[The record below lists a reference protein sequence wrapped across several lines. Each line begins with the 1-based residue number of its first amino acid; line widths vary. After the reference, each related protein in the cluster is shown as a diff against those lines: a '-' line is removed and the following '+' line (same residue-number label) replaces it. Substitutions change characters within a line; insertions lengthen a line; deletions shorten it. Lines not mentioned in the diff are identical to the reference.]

1 MAIGLLLGLQI
12 VIRRTTLGRAFR
24 ATSDDRRTAQLMGI
38 DNRKLYAIAMAM
50 AMATAAIAGVFL
62 GIRTSFDPS
71 DGPLR
76 LIFAFEAVIIGGLGS
91 LWGTLAGGIILGVA
105 QASAPRSRS
114 GWGVL
119 AGHLVF
125 LAILVV
131 RPHGLFRGR
140 SRHETLGRAPTT
152 TSGSGLPSL
161 AVVLLTVPW
170 WASQSRSATSSSS
183 SRCSRWRRCGT
194 CSAGYAGLVSVGQQA
209 FVGLGAYFLYIF
221 GDNAG
226 VQPFLAVALAGLVA
240 AAVSI
245 PTAAVAFRLRGGYF
259 AIGTWVIAEVFRGL
273 TVNGADLH
281 VDVGGGNGV
290 TILSAARLDRV
301 VRAHGTYWW
310 ALGVGAGSV
319 LLAYAIL
326 RSRVGLALTAI
337 RDDEGAARSLGVNV
351 LRTKVVVWIIAAFGC
366 GLAGAVVYLNLV
378 RVEPNAAFDVVHWT
392 AYPIFIVVI
401 GGIGTIE
408 GPIIGTLV
416 FFTLQKELANYGV
429 WYLILL
435 GAVAVVAAVFVR
447 GGIWGVVERR
457 FGLNLFPVQR
467 RIRLPQTPPAR

>member
-1 MAIGLLLGLQI
+1 VSESGTGVSATA
-12 VIRRTTLGRAFR
+12 VTR
-24 ATSDDRRTAQLMGI
+24 ATWTTAVAAAALMC
-38 DNRKLYAIAMAM
+38 
-50 AMATAAIAGVFL
+50 
-62 GIRTSFDPS
+62 
-71 DGPLR
+71 
-76 LIFAFEAVIIGGLGS
+76 
-91 LWGTLAGGIILGVA
+91 
-105 QASAPRSRS
+105 
-114 GWGVL
+114 VL
-119 AGHLVF
+119 AAF
-125 LAILVV
+125 A
-131 RPHGLFRGR
+131 
-140 SRHETLGRAPTT
+140 
-152 TSGSGLPSL
+152 
-161 AVVLLTVPW
+161 TVPW
-170 WASQSRSATSSSS
+170 WASQSRMRDLVEFFTLLALAQM
-183 SRCSRWRRCGT
+183 WNLL
-194 CSAGYAGLVSVGQQA
+194 AGYAGLVSVGQQA
-209 FVGLGAYFLYIF
+209 FVGLGAYSLYVL

-226 VQPFLAVALAGLVA
+226 VQPFVAVALAGLVA

-310 ALGVGAGSV
+310 AFGVGAGSV

-351 LRTKVVVWIIAAFGC
+351 LRTKVLVWIIAAFGC
-366 GLAGAVVYLNLV
+366 GLAGAVIYINLV

-392 AYPIFIVVI
+392 AYPIFIVII

-408 GPIIGTLV
+408 GPIVGTII
-416 FFTLQKELANYGV
+416 FFTLQKELANYGG
-429 WYLILL
+429 WYLIIL
-435 GAVAVVAAVFVR
+435 GAVAVLAAVFMR

-467 RIRLPQTPPAR
+467 RVRVTEAGTTS